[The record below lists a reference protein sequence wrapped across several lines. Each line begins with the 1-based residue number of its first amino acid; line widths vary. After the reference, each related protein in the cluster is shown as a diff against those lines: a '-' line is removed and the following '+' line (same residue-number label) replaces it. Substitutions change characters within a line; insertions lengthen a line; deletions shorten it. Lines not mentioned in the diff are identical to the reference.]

1 MKKKLPFAALTMAGI
16 LGASVWLQ
24 PLTAYAAAWERSGN
38 VYEMPDGSPITGVF
52 RRGIDVSHWQQD
64 VDWNQVAAD
73 DVDFVM
79 LGTRY
84 KGEVDPNFRKNADA
98 AYAAGVE
105 LGAYIYSYAT
115 SVEMAE
121 QEADFILNL
130 VKDYPISYPI
140 AFDAEDAGTLGTLP
154 PEQVSQIINAFC
166 KKIEDAGYH
175 PMVYANEYWL
185 NNKIDRGSLN
195 YDVWVA
201 RYNVM
206 YTYDSPAIWQATNTG
221 SVNGISG
228 NVDIDFQFKDYSS
241 VIPADTWREIGG
253 NRYYY
258 QNHVMQKNAWIHDGS
273 GWYYMNSSGNPAK
286 GWQEFHDGTY
296 YLEEPDGRMAE
307 GWRELDR
314 NYYYFNSS
322 GRMTTGW
329 QDVGGTWY
337 HMDSEGRMQTG
348 WQDIEGKRYY
358 LSSSGAMQT
367 GWQDIDGARYYLNA
381 SGAMQTGWQN
391 VDGTWYYLG
400 GDGKRR
406 TDWQQVGESWYYLD
420 GEGRMLTGWQDI
432 GGSRYYLSGSGAM
445 LTGWQEID
453 GTWYYLGTDGRMAAG
468 WQDIGGKRY
477 YLGTDGRMAVG
488 WQNIDGTWYYLNS
501 DGSMA
506 TGWKKTGETWYYM
519 NAEGHMQTGWIEVD
533 GALYYLNESG
543 AMAANTILDRNGVKY
558 QAGGNG
564 VCTEVPADST
574 AGETTQSTEETA
586 PSGSGHQSG
595 PAGPAS
601 DF

>member
-121 QEADFILNL
+121 QEADFILEL

-185 NNKIDRGSLN
+185 NNKIDRDSLD

-221 SVNGISG
+221 SVNGIAG

-241 VIPADTWREIGG
+241 VIPADTWREIGQ

-258 QNHVMQKNAWIHDGS
+258 QNYVMQKDAWIHDGN

-307 GWRELDR
+307 GWRELDQ

-337 HMDSEGRMQTG
+337 YMDSEGHMQTG
-348 WQDIEGKRYY
+348 WQDIDGKRYY
-358 LSSSGAMQT
+358 LNSSGAMLS

-381 SGAMQTGWQN
+381 SGAMQTGWQQ
-391 VDGTWYYLG
+391 L
-400 GDGKRR
+400 
-406 TDWQQVGESWYYLD
+406 
-420 GEGRMLTGWQDI
+420 
-432 GGSRYYLSGSGAM
+432 
-445 LTGWQEID
+445 
-453 GTWYYLGTDGRMAAG
+453 
-468 WQDIGGKRY
+468 
-477 YLGTDGRMAVG
+477 
-488 WQNIDGTWYYLNS
+488 DGTWYYLNS
-501 DGSMA
+501 DGRMA
-506 TGWKKTGETWYYM
+506 TGWKKSGETWYYL
-519 NAEGHMQTGWIEVD
+519 NSEGQMQTGWIEVD

-543 AMAANTILDRNGVKY
+543 AMAVNTILDRNGVKY
-558 QAGGNG
+558 QADSSGA
-564 VCTEVPADST
+564 CTEVPADSAAGDT
-574 AGETTQSTEETA
+574 AQSTEQAA
-586 PSGSGHQSG
+586 PSDSGQQSG